1 MYLILWNN
9 YTKFEHTQTEN
20 EWISMIRFGP
30 SLEKRG
36 KSFKKDWTKWNHR
49 IAKMMKLQHL
59 LSSLHQGNPSQ

>member
-36 KSFKKDWTKWNHR
+36 KSFKKD
-49 IAKMMKLQHL
+49 
-59 LSSLHQGNPSQ
+59 